1 MSEVDWGTEANEAP
15 KPKSRVPKWAWFCGG
30 GCLLALVLGGVLAF
44 LIFKKAQ
51 EAMDVDKQ
59 SASLAQELPF
69 DALPEGYTLIGIGA
83 FAGMMPGIDDAWM
96 LQSTDGEAVQAQFQL
111 LEPEASLVRREAI
124 RTGELGPDAKQQFG
138 PIGVHG
144 LEHGEVEIQGR
155 TLPWMRFQTF
165 EPSAA
170 KDPAAQT
177 EQGKEE
183 EPSLGDAIEL
193 ASRQRILFLD
203 LTRDGAA
210 GALILQYT
218 AVGDGGPVDPADVAE
233 LLKSFHVGPN
243 R

>member
-30 GCLLALVLGGVLAF
+30 GCLLALILGGVLAF
-44 LIFKKAQ
+44 LVFKKAQ

-59 SASLAQELPF
+59 SASLAEELPF
-69 DALPEGYTLIGIGA
+69 DALPEDYTFIGIGA
-83 FAGMMPGIDDAWM
+83 FAGMLPGIDNAWM
-96 LQSTDGEAVQAQFQL
+96 FQRTDGSVQAQFQL

-138 PIGVHG
+138 PIGLHG
-144 LEHGEVEIQGR
+144 LEHGEIEIQGR
-155 TLPWMRFQTF
+155 SLPWMRFQTF
-165 EPSAA
+165 EVAAA
-170 KDPAAQT
+170 KETGADS
-177 EQGKEE
+177 EQGEKA
-183 EPSLGDAIEL
+183 EPSFGDAM
-193 ASRQRILFLD
+193 RQRILFLD

-218 AVGDGGPVDPADVAE
+218 AVGDGGPVEPAEVAE
-233 LLKSFHVGPN
+233 LLKPFHVGPK

>member
-30 GCLLALVLGGVLAF
+30 GCLLALILGGVLAF

-59 SASLAQELPF
+59 SASLAEELPF
-69 DALPEGYTLIGIGA
+69 DALPEDYTFIGIGA
-83 FAGMMPGIDDAWM
+83 FAGMLPGIDNAWM
-96 LQSTDGEAVQAQFQL
+96 LQRTDGTVQAQFQL

-138 PIGVHG
+138 PIGLHG
-144 LEHGEVEIQGR
+144 LEHGEIEIQGR

-170 KDPAAQT
+170 KEAGADT
-177 EQGKEE
+177 EQAEKA
-183 EPSLGDAIEL
+183 EPSFGDAIEL

-218 AVGDGGPVDPADVAE
+218 AVGDGGPVEPAEVAE
-233 LLKSFHVGPN
+233 LLKPFHVGPK